1 MKVVVDANVFVS
13 AAIRTGPP
21 HRIVQAWLE
30 RRVFE
35 VVMCP
40 ALLGE
45 VQETLTGRPRMR
57 RWIDL
62 PVAELYVETI
72 AAVVDLVADPG
83 EVLPLTRDPEDDY
96 LIALARIHGAE
107 YIVSGDRDLLEW
119 EEQRPPVVTP
129 AAFAALLR

>member
-45 VQETLTGRPRMR
+45 VQETLDGVPTDAPLDRSSCR
-57 RWIDL
+57 R
-62 PVAELYVETI
+62 
-72 AAVVDLVADPG
+72 AVRRDDRGCRGPGCRPG